1 VETWETE
8 VKPERS
14 DIEEFRAENKRA
26 EEQWEHSY
34 PELLRKNGYYTPC
47 AGNNIR
53 YFTPCIG
60 KYI

>member
-47 AGNNIR
+47 
-53 YFTPCIG
+53 IG